1 MGSRRHGSASHQL
14 SGRQAVIEKAKHRIT
29 VGADGI
35 GHGAASDGAWVGD
48 PSAALGRHTKRRR
61 QERKGVLPSEP
72 QAAAALEEGLALAR
86 PTALSPTRHRTNYSP
101 KTPGLN
107 PKQPLYD
114 HKGILKAQKSGQIK
128 PTARQGPPAW
138 PGCRSGPGA
147 RQRLRW
153 LARNRWA
160 ALGTSQRG

>member
-1 MGSRRHGSASHQL
+1 MGSRRHGSASYQL
-14 SGRQAVIEKAKHRIT
+14 SGRQAVIEKAKHRLT

-35 GHGAASDGAWVGD
+35 GYGAANDGAWVGD

-61 QERKGVLPSEP
+61 QEGRGVLPSEP
-72 QAAAALEEGLALAR
+72 EAAAALEGGLALAR
-86 PTALSPTRHRTNYSP
+86 PTALSPTRRRTSYSP
-101 KTPGLN
+101 TTPA
-107 PKQPLYD
+107 PHPRQPLYD
-114 HKGILKAQKSGQIK
+114 HKDINRAPKSDQIK

-153 LARNRWA
+153 LARNRWT
-160 ALGTSQRG
+160 ALGASQRH